1 METKENK
8 ENKKLIIL
16 IGVLFAII
24 IGLLIGLIFI
34 INNSKKLNKSNQN
47 SATINNEATTITT
60 TTTTTTT
67 TKSSTNSNQTIKSTT
82 AEEYFLNLCASSN
95 CEEYNLT
102 KAKELMSKY
111 RSDNDVI
118 SDENTMV
125 AKKAQGT
132 MVECN
137 KIFSENNREVNCPE
151 NNKIKS
157 IKYEDFLSKKK
168 ELYGPN
174 ATMPKEKFD
183 YENCGIYQYVKETDS
198 FVFSGYLGCG
208 APHLVSD
215 DFLQAYELNNKL
227 YIYGFEYISDVGGI
241 VPLLSEK
248 IYIFNKI
255 NGNFYL
261 EKFERI

>member
-1 METKENK
+1 MEIKENK
-8 ENKKLIIL
+8 EKKKLIIL

-34 INNSKKLNKSNQN
+34 INNSKKLNKTNQ
-47 SATINNEATTITT
+47 SSSTINNEATTITT
-60 TTTTTTT
+60 TT
-67 TKSSTNSNQTIKSTT
+67 KPSTNSNETIKSPT

-102 KAKELMSKY
+102 KAKELISKY
-111 RSDNDVI
+111 RIENDLI
-118 SDENTMV
+118 YDENTMV
-125 AKKAQGT
+125 AKKAKGT
-132 MVECN
+132 LVECN
-137 KIFSENNREVNCPE
+137 KVFSENNREVNCPE
-151 NNKIKS
+151 DNKVKS
-157 IKYEDFLSKKK
+157 IKYEDFILKKK

-198 FVFSGYLGCG
+198 FVFSGYKGCG
-208 APHLVSD
+208 APSLVSNNI
-215 DFLQAYELNNKL
+215 LQAYELNNKL
-227 YIYGFEYISDVGGI
+227 YIYGFEYISDVGDI
-241 VPLLSEK
+241 VPSLSEK